1 MRRNDTSGF
10 TFVEIMTA
18 LALLAVL
25 TVIAWGKFSKSYD
38 EALEATMTSD
48 LRNLATAQEIY
59 YREHLT
65 YADDVILVS
74 ENMNPSP
81 KSAITVTDA
90 HARGWAAWTHIDAT
104 DKRCELYV
112 GRDVSSPLGYA
123 STAERIVCD
132 SP

>member
-1 MRRNDTSGF
+1 MRRHDTSGF

-38 EALEATMTSD
+38 KALEATMMSD

-59 YREHLT
+59 YREHMT
-65 YADDVILVS
+65 YADNVALVS
-74 ENMNPSP
+74 KSMNPSP
-81 KSAITVTDA
+81 RSNITIDDA
-90 HARGWAAWTHIDAT
+90 HARGWAAWTWMEAT
-104 DKRCELYV
+104 DRRCELYV
-112 GRDVSSPLGYA
+112 GRDVSSPLGYTET
-123 STAERIVCD
+123 SERIACE

>member
-1 MRRNDTSGF
+1 MKSTDTEGF

-38 EALEATMTSD
+38 KALEATMISD

-65 YADDVILVS
+65 YADDVALVS
-74 ENMNPSP
+74 ESMNPSP
-81 KSAITVTDA
+81 KSDITITDA
-90 HARGWAAWTHIDAT
+90 HPRGWAGWTRMDAT
-104 DKRCELYV
+104 DERCELYV

-123 STAERIVCD
+123 ETSERIACG

>member
-1 MRRNDTSGF
+1 
-10 TFVEIMTA
+10 MTA

-38 EALEATMTSD
+38 QALQATMMSD

-65 YADDVILVS
+65 YADDVGLVS
-74 ENMNPSP
+74 ESMNPTP
-81 KSAITVTDA
+81 KSKITIAEA
-90 HARGWAAWTHIDAT
+90 HARGWAAWTRMDAT
-104 DKRCELYV
+104 DRRCELYA

-123 STAERIVCD
+123 TSSESIACD

>member
-1 MRRNDTSGF
+1 MKRHETSGF
-10 TFVEIMTA
+10 TFVEVMTA

-38 EALEATMTSD
+38 RALETTMMSD

-65 YADDVILVS
+65 YADNVALVS
-74 ENMNPSP
+74 GSMNPSP
-81 KSAITVTDA
+81 KSAITITEA
-90 HARGWAAWTHIDAT
+90 HARGWAAWTRMDAT
-104 DKRCELYV
+104 DERCELYV
-112 GRDVSSPLGYA
+112 GHDVSSPLGYA
-123 STAERIVCD
+123 SRPERIVCD

>member
-38 EALEATMTSD
+38 KALETTMMSD
-48 LRNLATAQEIY
+48 LRSLATAQEIY
-59 YREHLT
+59 YRENLT
-65 YADDVILVS
+65 YATDVILVS
-74 ENMNPSP
+74 ESMNPSP
-81 KSAITVTDA
+81 KSAITITDA
-90 HARGWAAWTHIDAT
+90 NARGWAAWTQMDAT
-104 DKRCELYV
+104 DERCELYV

-123 STAERIVCD
+123 DTSERIVCD

>member
-74 ENMNPSP
+74 ESMNPSP

-90 HARGWAAWTHIDAT
+90 HTRGWAAWTHIDAT

>member
-1 MRRNDTSGF
+1 MKRNDRSGF

-38 EALEATMTSD
+38 KALRATMMSD

-65 YADDVILVS
+65 YADDVSLVTES
-74 ENMNPSP
+74 MTPSP
-81 KSAITVTDA
+81 KSTIVITDA
-90 HARGWAAWTHIDAT
+90 HTRGWAAYNQMDAT
-104 DKRCELYV
+104 DERCELYV

-123 STAERIVCD
+123 GAAERIACD
-132 SP
+132 TP